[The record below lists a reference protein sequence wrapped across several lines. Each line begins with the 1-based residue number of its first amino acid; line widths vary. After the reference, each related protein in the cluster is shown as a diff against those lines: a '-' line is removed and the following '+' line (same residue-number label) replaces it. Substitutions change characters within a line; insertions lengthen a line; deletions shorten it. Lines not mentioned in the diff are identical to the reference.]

1 MIDTARLWDNGVV
14 QATISLQRCHK
25 VSSVLA
31 TGENLRIICVE
42 EHLGDR
48 DLLQAGQLKRESDAP
63 YFTEVGAYFEGS
75 PDDGDDKRPMEIDFE
90 TSSRLSTDVG
100 AGRIAA
106 MDKHGI
112 DMQIL
117 SYSNPTQYTPA
128 DQVIELARSAN
139 DKLAEAVLA
148 NPSRFAGF
156 ATLPWQHPKAAA
168 DELER
173 TVRELGLVGTLLL
186 GRPGEMFLDD
196 PRFDPIL
203 EKLDEL
209 RVPIYM
215 HPGYP
220 LPQVQQPYYGGL
232 NKHVS
237 ARLSLFGWGWHNE
250 AGVHLLRVL
259 LSGKF
264 DQYQNLRVISG
275 HWGEMVPFY
284 LQRLDDSIPQKV
296 TQLSRSITETFK
308 QHVYVT
314 PSGMLNLPHFQFI
327 HTILGADRLLY
338 AVDYPYLT
346 LAGAR
351 RFLETLPISEAE
363 KERIAH
369 GNAEELF
376 RLV

>member
-1 MIDTARLWDNGVV
+1 M
-14 QATISLQRCHK
+14 K
-25 VSSVLA
+25 
-31 TGENLRIICVE
+31 IICVE
-42 EHLGDR
+42 EHLSDQ
-48 DLLQAGQLKRESDAP
+48 DLLAAGQLKREADAA
-63 YFTEVGAYFEGS
+63 YFTEVGADFEGS
-75 PDDGDDKRPMEIDFE
+75 LDDGDDKRPMEIDFQ
-90 TSSRLSTDVG
+90 TSSRLLTDVG

-106 MDKHGI
+106 MDKHRI

-117 SYSNPTQYTPA
+117 SYSNPPQDTPA
-128 DQVIELARSAN
+128 DQEIELACRAN
-139 DKLAEAVLA
+139 NKLAALVRA
-148 NPSRFAGF
+148 NPRRFAGF

-173 TVRELGLVGTLLL
+173 AVKELGLIGTLLL
-186 GRPGEMFLDD
+186 GRPGDVFLDD
-196 PRFDPIL
+196 PLFDPIL
-203 EKLDEL
+203 EKLHEL
-209 RVPIYM
+209 RVPVYM

-220 LPQVQQPYYGGL
+220 LPQVQQRYYGGL
-232 NKHVS
+232 DKQVS

-259 LSGKF
+259 LSGRF
-264 DQYQNLRVISG
+264 EQYPNLRVISG

-308 QHVYVT
+308 QHVYIT

-327 HTILGADRLLY
+327 HTIVGADRLLY

-351 RFLETLPISEAE
+351 RFLETLPISQAE

-376 RLV
+376 RLT